1 MKIRTIILSLSIAL
15 GFLLQAQRSPQ
26 DSWYLDRQIPLTG
39 LPGLNS
45 PYGIDFS
52 DNGDLYVVDH
62 GNDRISKWNSDGDFI
77 KAWGGNG
84 SADGQLNNPR
94 DLAIGGGRIYV
105 VEQSNHRVQVFDM
118 DGNFLMKWGS
128 NGSEDG
134 NSTIRMRL
142 N

>member
-1 MKIRTIILSLSIAL
+1 M
-15 GFLLQAQRSPQ
+15 
-26 DSWYLDRQIPLTG
+26 
-39 LPGLNS
+39 PGLNS
-45 PYGIDFS
+45 PFGIDFS

-77 KAWGGNG
+77 KAWGGYG

-134 NSTIRMRL
+134 KVQ
-142 N
+142 